1 MRVLMLTGETTAQTQ
16 ADGMRRAGV
25 DVEIYVP
32 ASLKLRHIWR
42 VRRDL
47 RRFLK
52 KQHFDVVHAQFAQGG
67 ALARG
72 VWSGPLVV
80 TINQPDV
87 SVNAQQAPSLIG
99 RFVWRKLGL
108 FAARACDE
116 AVLTHAALQQMLPR
130 RPYHVL
136 EEKAQSA
143 SALISI
149 YQLARA
155 THAAMLQ

>member
-1 MRVLMLTGETTAQTQ
+1 MRVLLLTQQSQAEA

-32 ASLKLRHIWR
+32 KSLKLRHMWR
-42 VRRDL
+42 ERRDL

-72 VWSGPLVV
+72 VWGGPLVV

-87 SVNAQQAPSLIG
+87 VVEGDQASFFVRL
-99 RFVWRKLGL
+99 VWRKLGL
-108 FAARACDE
+108 MAAKACDE
-116 AVLTHAALQQMLPR
+116 AVLRHAPLQPQLPR

-136 EEKAQSA
+136 EGERQNAPT
-143 SALISI
+143 LISI

-155 THAAMLQ
+155 THASMMP

>member
-1 MRVLMLTGETTAQTQ
+1 MRVLMVTGDSAAQSQ
-16 ADGMRRAGV
+16 ADGVRRAGV

-72 VWSGPLVV
+72 VWGGPLVV

-87 SVNAQQAPSLIG
+87 AVDPQQAPSLFG
-99 RFVWRKLGL
+99 RFVWRKLGI
-108 FAARACDE
+108 FAAKACDE
-116 AVLTHAALQQMLPR
+116 AVLTH
-130 RPYHVL
+130 
-136 EEKAQSA
+136 
-143 SALISI
+143 
-149 YQLARA
+149 
-155 THAAMLQ
+155 